1 MTILAQEMKKKIK
14 DAVATGD
21 YGEVA
26 NLSDEFMA
34 LILDSRWEW
43 AEVARDL
50 EAKIATSK
58 DVGSVAALS
67 LQLQRL
73 QVGGRWQDWGF
84 QLSHSEVKLPQIEK
98 RFREHVQGLFDKE
111 SERVSLLRRYVFATD
126 VLEMTRSTYY
136 ALASIHLTK
145 DPDLGQITWMSFLL
159 DPLKSLHPR
168 NNTHMPHS
176 HLPEPR

>member
-1 MTILAQEMKKKIK
+1 MSDLKSFIKREVQKVILLEKKKGDGPVKKGKLGRGGMKKKIK

-26 NLSDEFMA
+26 NLSDDFMA

-84 QLSHSEVKLPQIEK
+84 QLSHSASQLPQIEK
-98 RFREHVQGLFDKE
+98 RFREHVQGLLVGSD
-111 SERVSLLRRYVFATD
+111 RRTYPLARLPF
-126 VLEMTRSTYY
+126 VL
-136 ALASIHLTK
+136 
-145 DPDLGQITWMSFLL
+145 
-159 DPLKSLHPR
+159 
-168 NNTHMPHS
+168 
-176 HLPEPR
+176 